1 MSKYKVDIAGFDES
15 EIITL
20 KNDETIGLFKEYK
33 EGSLIAK
40 DKIIQGNLK
49 LVLSLTNK
57 FRHKNMDLNDLFQA
71 GCIGLVKAV
80 DNFDLSYNV
89 MFSTYA
95 VPLILGEIKRV
106 VRQNNSSL
114 HISRSTRDLA
124 YKILGFKEEYFNY
137 YGIEPTNE
145 EISKN
150 LEIDEYE
157 IDYALRSL
165 DKPLSIFMSKNN
177 DDDITLGDQIPDL
190 EDLKQDRDALIMLR
204 DSLKYIKENERRII
218 TERYLLGLTQS
229 EIAEN
234 LNVSQAQVSR
244 IEKNALKTLKKMMN

>member
-20 KNDETIGLFKEYK
+20 KNDETIELFKEYK

-157 IDYALRSL
+157 IDYALKSL

>member
-157 IDYALRSL
+157 IDYALKSL